1 MQAAALLAARH
12 MPSWQVVD
20 YGAGRPDV
28 PSGTSSEMAER
39 LSAIRAPE
47 QISIAGTGGLP
58 EARGATVPTQVHSR
72 RLPGF
77 SLSTEVVFGLPQAL
91 LPSVTTRGSSAAPYV
106 EGTLLAATKAAERV
120 R

>member
-12 MPSWQVVD
+12 MPSWEVVD
-20 YGAGRPDV
+20 YGAAGRPDA

-58 EARGATVPTQVHSR
+58 EARGATVPTQVHSL

-77 SLSTEVVFGLPQAL
+77 SLSTEVVFGLPPGAA
-91 LPSVTTRGSSAAPYV
+91 PIRHDAGFKCRAVRRRRPTRGDK
-106 EGTLLAATKAAERV
+106 GR
-120 R
+120 